1 MDSPASSAR
10 TGRDRRRRH
19 HAPYAA
25 RVSDQSVHDA
35 PGSERPVRAD
45 VAMRWNALPM
55 RPWQRWASIAVVVV
69 LGLVIV
75 FRQPLADR
83 MWPQA
88 RARSLS
94 DQAAHALA
102 IGRLTAADGTGA
114 RELYEAALAIDPDD
128 SEARAGL
135 GLVAQVALAQA
146 RNATAVDDY
155 ARAHQALALA
165 RTLSIP
171 RAQADVVEAGLRQR
185 EAGHAGIGG
194 LLAQANAA
202 RTAHRLEGAPDA
214 ALPLYARVLALQP
227 DRVEALEGRD
237 DSLSD
242 VLQRARVALQRG
254 DLPEAARL
262 VAVARQYDPGH
273 SDLPDAEARLST
285 AIERLRGTAE
295 QDLRRDRLDRAAE
308 GFQSLLRIDAQDD
321 AARRGMDSVSEG
333 WARRAERLAA
343 DFRFKEA
350 EVALARARET
360 GPDSATVRNAER
372 AITHARQSKSRLAA
386 SGSPAARN
394 RRVRALL
401 SEAASAQAR
410 GDLLTPPG
418 DSAFDKLRAARAID
432 PDNAAVRRASEQL
445 LPAARECFERELRAN
460 DLGRARVCLDAR
472 AVLEGEGAPI
482 AQARRRLAQRWLS
495 IGEERLRAG
504 ALSDAQH
511 ALDSA
516 RAIDP
521 GTPGIRDFAARLATA
536 SPIRR

>member
-1 MDSPASSAR
+1 M
-10 TGRDRRRRH
+10 G
-19 HAPYAA
+19 
-25 RVSDQSVHDA
+25 
-35 PGSERPVRAD
+35 
-45 VAMRWNALPM
+45 WNALPM
-55 RPWQRWASIAVVVV
+55 RPWQRWVSVAVVVV
-69 LGLVIV
+69 LGLVV
-75 FRQPLADR
+75 VLRQPLADR
-83 MWPQA
+83 IWPQA
-88 RARSLS
+88 RVHTLS
-94 DQAAHALA
+94 EQAAHALA

-128 SEARAGL
+128 SQARAGL

-185 EAGHAGIGG
+185 EVRHAGIGG

-202 RTAHRLEGAPDA
+202 RLAHRLEGAPDA

-242 VLQRARVALQRG
+242 LLQRARVALQR
-254 DLPEAARL
+254 DNLPEAARL
-262 VAVARQYDPGH
+262 VAVARQFDPGH

-285 AIERLRGTAE
+285 DIERLRDAAE
-295 QDLRRDRLDRAAE
+295 QDLRRARLDRAAE
-308 GFQSLLRIDAQDD
+308 GFQSLLRIDPQD
-321 AARRGMDSVSEG
+321 AAARHGMERVADA
-333 WARRAERLAA
+333 WAGRSERLAA
-343 DFRFKEA
+343 DFRFEEA
-350 EVALARARET
+350 EVALDRARET
-360 GPDSATVRNAER
+360 APDSPGVRNAVR
-372 AITHARQSKSRLAA
+372 AIAHARQSKNRLAA
-386 SGSPAARN
+386 TGSPAARN

-401 SEAASAQAR
+401 AEAAAAQAR

-418 DSAFDKLRAARAID
+418 DSVFDKLRAARAID

-445 LPAARECFERELRAN
+445 LPTARECFERGLRAN

-495 IGEERLRAG
+495 VGEERLRAG
-504 ALSDAQH
+504 SLSDAQH

-516 RAIDP
+516 RAVDP
-521 GTPGIRDFAARLATA
+521 GTPGIRDFAARLAIA
-536 SPIRR
+536 SPSRR